1 MPVCSNTYTYTHIYI
16 YIYIYIYLDR
26 NDVGDDL
33 MLLLLFTLPIESALD
48 MELSREGGKG
58 TFPEDPIQMY
68 RDV

>member
-1 MPVCSNTYTYTHIYI
+1 MPVYSNTYT
-16 YIYIYIYLDR
+16 YIYLDR

-58 TFPEDPIQMY
+58 TFPEDPIQMN